1 MFPVRYVMIKFAWKM
16 TKYRFLLSLVLSMMI
31 GHACAFTI
39 DSLRVAAT
47 LDEVRFTDG
56 TLHATFFTD
65 AASAVD
71 YSLVDASGS
80 VVASGSLP
88 YVRNATSRNLD
99 IEVKNVG
106 KWSDETPYLYTLNI
120 SAKGKSG
127 SVGAT
132 VSRSVGFRVI
142 ATRYGKFYV
151 NGLTPS
157 LRGVNINRLLAGSDV
172 KRMLGLIALLKR
184 NNLNAVRTDCVD
196 ERWLRLCD
204 EQGIYL
210 CPDVSSLRKGRT
222 ADKVADLYRV
232 AGHPSV
238 VLWSAA
244 AIDGNDSDAVALSGL
259 LKSLSDARPV
269 MLAGVA
275 AATPAADIYFPK
287 AISPK
292 AADAFCNSAFPLH
305 EKPLVIDELVRAG
318 GNGYGGMDEWV
329 QMIGKYSRFAGFF
342 LPEDAVSD
350 MENGP
355 APGIV
360 EMSYLLNRVRILS
373 QAPRVGRLSLCNDNL
388 YRPLSDVGLTWQ
400 VVNNGTVVSE
410 GACPA
415 PEVKAGDMVGV
426 NLKLADLAKAYPTGE
441 LALNVYCRLDKAQG
455 LLPKGHELA
464 RSQFVIR
471 DFRTLDTL
479 SSALPAVD
487 RKLKIKEKAGLTT
500 VSNSRCKVV
509 FDSKT
514 GLMCQYN
521 VGGVDLLSPSSPFQP
536 DFWRNP
542 TDNDLA
548 SGADSIY
555 SAWRSPDMQL
565 QGITTAKV
573 ANPST
578 GRKDV
583 CVKMQFILPAQ
594 KVSLT
599 VSYTVSEDG
608 AVLVGQT
615 ASMLPGSAATAVV
628 PRFGMALA
636 VPDGL
641 RNVSFFGRGPLENYC
656 DRKQSQFV
664 GEYSVAVDDMGWRY
678 SRPQENGLRTDL
690 RWIRFTDDAGR
701 GIEIKSRNLFSAGVS
716 VEDAAPGGARG
727 VRLCLDAAQM
737 GVGDYV
743 NGGEYPESFRDTRVF
758 LRNLNFSFLMCPLVQ

>member
-1 MFPVRYVMIKFAWKM
+1 M
-16 TKYRFLLSLVLSMMI
+16 TRYRFLLSLVLSMMI
-31 GHACAFTI
+31 GHACALTI
-39 DSLRVAAT
+39 DSLRIAAT
-47 LDEVRFTDG
+47 LDEARFTDG

-88 YVRNATSRNLD
+88 YVRSATSRNLD
-99 IEVKNVG
+99 IEVKDVR
-106 KWSDETPYLYTLNI
+106 KWSDETPYLYTFNI
-120 SAKGKSG
+120 SAKGTNG

-132 VSRSVGFRVI
+132 VSHTVGFRVI

-157 LRGVNINRLLAGSDV
+157 LRGININSLLVGSDG
-172 KRMLGLIALLKR
+172 KRMLELVALLKR
-184 NNLNAVRTDCVD
+184 NNLNAVHTDCFD
-196 ERWLRLCD
+196 ESWLRLCD

-210 CPDVSSLRKGRT
+210 CLDMSSLRKDRT
-222 ADKVADLYRV
+222 ADKIADLYRA

-238 VLWSAA
+238 VMWSVEAN
-244 AIDGNDSDAVALSGL
+244 DGNDSDAVALSTL
-259 LKSLSDARPV
+259 LKSLPDARPV

-275 AATPAADIYFPK
+275 AATVATDIYFPK

-305 EKPLVIDELVRAG
+305 EKPLVVDNLVRAG

-329 QMIGKYSRFAGFF
+329 QMLGKYSRFAGFF
-342 LPEDAVSD
+342 LPEGTVSD
-350 MENGP
+350 MENESS
-355 APGIV
+355 PGIV
-360 EMSYLLNRVRILS
+360 EMSYQFNRVRVLS
-373 QAPRVGRLSLCNDNL
+373 QAPRVGRLLLCNDNL
-388 YRPLSDVGLTWQ
+388 YKPLSDVGLAWQ
-400 VVNNGTVVSE
+400 VVNNGTIVSE
-410 GACPA
+410 GTCSA
-415 PEVKAGDMVGV
+415 PEVKAGDVVGV

-455 LLPKGHELA
+455 LLPEGHELA

-471 DFRTLDTL
+471 DFRSLDTL
-479 SSALPAVD
+479 TSALPAANS
-487 RKLKIKEKAGLTT
+487 KLKIKEKAGLTS

-514 GLMCQYN
+514 GFMCQYN
-521 VGGVDLLSPSSPFQP
+521 VGGVDLLSPLSPLQP
-536 DFWRNP
+536 NFWRNP

-565 QGITTAKV
+565 QSITTAKV

-583 CVKMQFILPAQ
+583 CVKTQFILSAQ

-608 AVLVGQT
+608 AVLVEQT
-615 ASMLPGSAATAVV
+615 ASMLPGSTATAVV
-628 PRFGMALA
+628 PRFGMVLA
-636 VPDGL
+636 VPDGF
-641 RNVSFFGRGPLENYC
+641 RNVRFFGRGPLENYC

-664 GEYSVAVDDMGWRY
+664 GNYLMTVDDFGRSY
-678 SRPQENGLRTDL
+678 SRPQEHGLRTDL
-690 RWIRFTDDAGR
+690 RWIRLTDNAGR
-701 GIEIKSRNLFSAGVS
+701 GLEIKSRNLFSAS
-716 VEDAAPGGARG
+716 ASAEDAALGAARS

-743 NGGEYPESFRDTRVF
+743 NGGEYPETFRDTRVF
-758 LRNLNFSFLMCPLVQ
+758 LRNWNFSFLMCPLVQ